1 MKLSTLDPLA
11 IGGLSVVVKVG
22 GGGGGVKSLALA
34 KPTSKILASYTD

>member
-22 GGGGGVKSLALA
+22 RGGVKSLALA
-34 KPTSKILASYTD
+34 KPTSKILASDTD